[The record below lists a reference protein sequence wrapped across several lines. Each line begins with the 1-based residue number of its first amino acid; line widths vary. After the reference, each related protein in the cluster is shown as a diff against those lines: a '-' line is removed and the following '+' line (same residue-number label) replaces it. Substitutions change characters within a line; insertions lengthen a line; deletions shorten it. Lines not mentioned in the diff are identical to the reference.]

1 MPAIQISLSK
11 INPKLIVEM
20 TSERHCQTVI
30 EDLLTIIKL
39 QKAIV
44 DEVDTL
50 NVHCN
55 SIGSGKMARM
65 KELVE
70 RLYSEVE
77 FY

>member
-1 MPAIQISLSK
+1 MSKIQISLNA
-11 INPKLIVEM
+11 INPKLIAEKA
-20 TSERHCQTVI
+20 SERHCQSVI

-50 NVHCN
+50 NVHCT

-70 RLYSEVE
+70 RLYDEVE